1 MVPAPVVVRV
11 CKNVNKNVL
20 RSTLNI
26 HKSQLFFKTK
36 TQTKCILSLSKATAS
51 FLTTLSTALKDNVV
65 DEVQIIT

>member
-1 MVPAPVVVRV
+1 MVPAPDVVRV

-36 TQTKCILSLSKATAS
+36 TQTKCILSKATAS